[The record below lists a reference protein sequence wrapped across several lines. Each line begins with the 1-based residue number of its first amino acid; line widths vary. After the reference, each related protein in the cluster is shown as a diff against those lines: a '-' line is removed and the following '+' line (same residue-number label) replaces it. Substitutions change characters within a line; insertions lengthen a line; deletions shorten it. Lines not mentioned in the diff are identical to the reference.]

1 MPKRGEMPGKA
12 GLAEKTL
19 VRKARIADVPA
30 IQALVNEYAKAGEM
44 LGRPRAEIYE
54 HLRDFTV
61 AERDGRVVGCVA
73 LHIDWADIAE
83 VRSLAVAPALAG
95 RGLGRTLTGACLAE
109 ARELGIPRVYAL
121 TYKAGFFERLG
132 FSKVEK
138 ESLPHKVWGDCLKCP
153 KYPECDEDA
162 LVINLATISPHLPA

>member
-1 MPKRGEMPGKA
+1 V
-12 GLAEKTL
+12 AEKTV

-30 IQALVNEYAKAGEM
+30 IQALVNEYARTGEM

-54 HLRDFTV
+54 GLRDFTV
-61 AERDGRVVGCVA
+61 AERDGRVAGCAA
-73 LHIDWADIAE
+73 LHIDWEDIAE
-83 VRSLAVAPALAG
+83 VRSLAVAPELKG
-95 RGLGRTLTGACLAE
+95 RGLGRTLVEACLDE

-132 FSKVEK
+132 FSKVDK

-162 LVINLATISPHLPA
+162 VVVDLRAR